1 MAEIYTGIKF
11 NYRSKGKTIINSESL
26 SELKNWGAFF
36 NEKNLAPP
44 YPGGSSGN
52 LSFRIKPGKNN
63 FIITASHTALRE
75 NMPDSDFTEI
85 VSYDENKNLITGKG
99 TKEPSSES
107 IMHYIIYKNK
117 PDINAVFHGHSP
129 EIMKFADQLK
139 IPVTKKELEYGTME
153 LAKEA
158 LKLLTTHNFIILKNH
173 GFISL
178 GKTVQE
184 AGNLTIK
191 FLNNCKSIN
200 NE

>member
-11 NYRSKGKTIINSESL
+11 NYKSLGKTIIKSELL
-26 SELKNWGAFF
+26 SELKNWCAFF

-44 YPGGSSGN
+44 YLGGSSGN
-52 LSFRIKPGKNN
+52 LSFRIKPGTIN

-75 NMPDSDFTEI
+75 NMPDSDFTKI

-107 IMHYIIYKNK
+107 IMHHIIYKYK
-117 PDINAVFHGHSP
+117 PEINAVFHGHSP
-129 EIMKFADQLK
+129 EILKFADQLK
-139 IPVTKKELEYGTME
+139 IPVTKKEFEYGTIK

-184 AGNLTIK
+184 AGNLTIN

>member
-11 NYRSKGKTIINSESL
+11 NYRSKGKTIIKSELL
-26 SELKNWGAFF
+26 SELKNRCAFF

-52 LSFRIKPGKNN
+52 LSFRIKTGSIN

-85 VSYDENKNLITGKG
+85 LSYDENKNLITGKG

-139 IPVTKKELEYGTME
+139 IPVTKKEFEYGTGK

-158 LKLLTTHNFIILKNH
+158 LKLLTKHNFIILKNH